1 MTQSESIVIAE
12 NIVDGGDNFCKLLK
26 ESKKNGTIE
35 KYLQNQNINRLAF
48 VAAEQDDK
56 DCLKILIDRGVNL
69 SVAVKDNETVL
80 DAIFDK
86 VSDPEKFFNEVL
98 DSKVNLDE
106 SSSRRNKV
114 YILDFRLLRPE
125 EDKQMAVISNLCEAT
140 SDKTMIKILQHPL
153 FEIYLQLK
161 WSKVVYLFYFWIFL
175 HIISV
180 LCMSAY
186 VTLLTHDI
194 RYHDAALTV
203 ICYVMFVIAPTL
215 FLFGVVQTV
224 LINPVRLCKY
234 ETWMNLITTILV
246 LVVLG
251 MELCSGY
258 GARLQTGMPSWVL
271 HVASVAI
278 LFLWI
283 ELMMLI
289 GRLPKYGYYAVMFGV
304 VLKNIVKVLLAFMC
318 LVIGFALSFSIQFYH
333 HHDFTDPWKALVK
346 TVAMM
351 IGEFDYGTIFD
362 TSNNSTT
369 VTVQGGSPTSRV
381 IFLLFV
387 ILTSIVLMNLMIGL
401 AVNDIQKLEQE
412 GHARKL
418 QKQAEFLTQIEQI
431 INKMNGKFLS
441 PLATK
446 VVKRFDIGEMVKLD
460 ASVKFLKT
468 KKFSSRVR
476 DALFK
481 IVQSKKI
488 KNLQSNDSNENVSV
502 EQ

>member
-1 MTQSESIVIAE
+1 V
-12 NIVDGGDNFCKLLK
+12 
-26 ESKKNGTIE
+26 
-35 KYLQNQNINRLAF
+35 
-48 VAAEQDDK
+48 
-56 DCLKILIDRGVNL
+56 
-69 SVAVKDNETVL
+69 
-80 DAIFDK
+80 
-86 VSDPEKFFNEVL
+86 
-98 DSKVNLDE
+98 
-106 SSSRRNKV
+106 
-114 YILDFRLLRPE
+114 
-125 EDKQMAVISNLCEAT
+125 
-140 SDKTMIKILQHPL
+140 
-153 FEIYLQLK
+153 
-161 WSKVVYLFYFWIFL
+161 
-175 HIISV
+175 
-180 LCMSAY
+180 
-186 VTLLTHDI
+186 
-194 RYHDAALTV
+194 
-203 ICYVMFVIAPTL
+203 
-215 FLFGVVQTV
+215 
-224 LINPVRLCKY
+224 
-234 ETWMNLITTILV
+234 
-246 LVVLG
+246 
-251 MELCSGY
+251 
-258 GARLQTGMPSWVL
+258 
-271 HVASVAI
+271 
-278 LFLWI
+278 
-283 ELMMLI
+283 
-289 GRLPKYGYYAVMFGV
+289 
-304 VLKNIVKVLLAFMC
+304 C

-362 TSNNSTT
+362 TSKNSTT